1 MYQELNKDKIDT
13 EKIKEYCKNYYFN
26 KTGKEVVS
34 KLETL
39 TIEKIAEILIVNKKF
54 KLLNIEQS

>member
-13 EKIKEYCKNYYFN
+13 EKIREYCKNYYFN

-39 TIEKIAEILIVNKKF
+39 TIEKIAEILIVNKLF
-54 KLLNIEQS
+54 NIE

>member
-13 EKIKEYCKNYYFN
+13 EKIKEYYKNYYFN

-39 TIEKIAEILIVNKKF
+39 TIEKIAEILIVNKKLKF
-54 KLLNIEQS
+54 LNIE